1 MKSAVILHLCLLIS
15 LAFVVRCDDD
25 DDDDDEEFEDGL
37 SDDKIIDYQGYDPPT
52 KEYATDPKIIS
63 RNVKCLVCQATIK
76 EMENAIKKVDP
87 RKKVDVS
94 GFRMDPSGFSE
105 TKSVQYSKSET
116 YLTEL
121 METIC
126 KKMDDYAKAR
136 YKDTRKLLVLKMV
149 TDEGTMNPL
158 MSSVDFVQ
166 DGDLNK
172 SLEHFCLEVLEDH
185 EEAILKQYM
194 QDVIPKNVDHIVCTQ
209 TAKYCDEEDAE
220 AGRDEL

>member
-1 MKSAVILHLCLLIS
+1 MKRAVILHLCILIS
-15 LAFVVRCDDD
+15 LALVVRCN
-25 DDDDDEEFEDGL
+25 DDDEEDA
-37 SDDKIIDYQGYDPPT
+37 DDSNDNMLNYQDYDPPT

-63 RNVKCLVCQATIK
+63 RNVKCLVCEATIL
-76 EMENAIKKVDP
+76 EMEKEIKKVDP

-94 GFRMDPSGFSE
+94 GFRMNPSGFSE
-105 TKSVQYSKSET
+105 TKSVQLSKSET

-136 YKDTRKLLVLKMV
+136 YKTTRKLLVLKMI

-158 MSSVDFVQ
+158 MSAVDFVQ

-172 SLEHFCLEVLEDH
+172 SLQHFCLEVLEDH
-185 EEAILKQYM
+185 EEAILNEFMK
-194 QDVIPKNVDHIVCTQ
+194 DVIADNIGYTVCTK
-209 TAKYCDEEDAE
+209 TAKYCDEEDE
-220 AGRDEL
+220 DDKNRDEL

>member
-1 MKSAVILHLCLLIS
+1 MKRAVILHFCILIS
-15 LAFVVRCDDD
+15 LALVVRCDDD
-25 DDDDDEEFEDGL
+25 QEEEEDEQFSNDKMLKYED
-37 SDDKIIDYQGYDPPT
+37 YEPPT

-63 RNVKCLVCQATIK
+63 RNVKCLVCQATIL
-76 EMENAIKKVDP
+76 EMGKAIKKIDP

-94 GFRMDPSGFSE
+94 GFRMDPNGFSE

-126 KKMDDYAKAR
+126 KQMDDYAKAR
-136 YKDTRKLLVLKMV
+136 HKVTRKLMVLKMV
-149 TDEGTMNPL
+149 TDEGAMNPL
-158 MSSVDFVQ
+158 MSAVDFVQ

-185 EEAILKQYM
+185 EEAILKEFM
-194 QDVIPKNVDHIVCTQ
+194 KDVTPEKIDYTVCTK
-209 TAKYCDEEDAE
+209 TANYCDEEEAE
-220 AGRDEL
+220 DNNRDEL